1 MLGLTNTADVFCKK
15 GVRGYVSK
23 TALNAK
29 EACLKDTALEDWA
42 LGSWSRSIYE
52 YAEYQLYGYY
62 YGWSFFIV
70 MRIGNYLKLRSEPER
85 TSSV

>member
-1 MLGLTNTADVFCKK
+1 MYISPLQRNVGPSLGSALTHCMLGLTNTADVFCKK

-62 YGWSFFIV
+62 YG
-70 MRIGNYLKLRSEPER
+70 
-85 TSSV
+85 